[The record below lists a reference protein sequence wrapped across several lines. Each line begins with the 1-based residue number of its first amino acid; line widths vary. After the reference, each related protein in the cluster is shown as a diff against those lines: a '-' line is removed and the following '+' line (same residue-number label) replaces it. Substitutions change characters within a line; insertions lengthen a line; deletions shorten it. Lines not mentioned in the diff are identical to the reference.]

1 MPLEFQLLC
10 GKIILLFMKYT
21 IEKSSMRLLTMLFLS
36 VVTLVDLQAHDT
48 LVSPQTKKK
57 PRLFELS
64 FGQSKLF
71 ISSSKELDLKENQ
84 AVIVPTS
91 AILFFAEFRPQ
102 KRLRIPVFFSL
113 ATGPKQFLVDSVL
126 VSERA
131 SPTLGVGPV
140 FNIFRKNF
148 GENSAIEFEAGP
160 LASFLID
167 TGGKIKVA
175 PVIAGRFR
183 FLKKEDFI
191 MYLGSSYSLGINAF
205 GLFYGTGY
213 VF

>member
-1 MPLEFQLLC
+1 MINAMKLKMLVLLIVC
-10 GKIILLFMKYT
+10 TGMSLGLLHG
-21 IEKSSMRLLTMLFLS
+21 
-36 VVTLVDLQAHDT
+36 QDT
-48 LVSPQTKKK
+48 VSYAETKKK

-71 ISSSKELDLKENQ
+71 ISNSKEIDLKDNH

-102 KRLRIPVFFSL
+102 KRLRLPVFFSL

-131 SPTLGVGPV
+131 SPTLGAGVV
-140 FNIFRKNF
+140 CKIFRKNF
-148 GENSAIEFEAGP
+148 GENSAVEFEAGP
-160 LASFLID
+160 LASFLLD
-167 TGGKIKVA
+167 TGGKVKLA
-175 PVIAGRFR
+175 PVFAGRFR

-191 MYLGSSYSLGINAF
+191 MYLGSSYSFGINAF
-205 GLFYGTGY
+205 GIFYGTGY
-213 VF
+213 IF

>member
-1 MPLEFQLLC
+1 
-10 GKIILLFMKYT
+10 MKSNT
-21 IEKSSMRLLTMLFLS
+21 NSIVRNLVVSFFS
-36 VVTLVDLQAHDT
+36 VVMLSAYSLHAQDSTANA
-48 LVSPQTKKK
+48 PKKVK
-57 PRLFELS
+57 KRLFELS

-71 ISSSKELDLKENQ
+71 ISSSKELDIQEKQ
-84 AVIVPTS
+84 AVIVPTN

-102 KRLRIPVFFSL
+102 KRLKIPVFFSL

-131 SPTLGVGPV
+131 SPTFGTGLECR
-140 FNIFRKNF
+140 IFRKPF
-148 GENSAIEFEAGP
+148 GEKSAIEFEVGP

-167 TGGKIKVA
+167 RGGKIKFA

-183 FLKKEDFI
+183 FLKNEDFI
-191 MYLGSSYSLGINAF
+191 MYLGSSYSIGINAF

>member
-1 MPLEFQLLC
+1 MLAVLL
-10 GKIILLFMKYT
+10 
-21 IEKSSMRLLTMLFLS
+21 LS
-36 VVTLVDLQAHDT
+36 VATFSCTQVLFAQDT
-48 LVSPQTKKK
+48 VSYAETKKK

-71 ISSSKELDLKENQ
+71 ISNSKEIDLKDNH
-84 AVIVPTS
+84 AVILPTS

-102 KRLRIPVFFSL
+102 KRLRIPVFFNL

-126 VSERA
+126 ISERA
-131 SPTLGVGPV
+131 SPTLGTGVV
-140 FNIFRKNF
+140 CKVFRKNF
-148 GENSAIEFEAGP
+148 GENSAVEFEAGP

-167 TGGKIKVA
+167 TGGKVKLA
-175 PVIAGRFR
+175 PVFAGRFR

-205 GLFYGTGY
+205 GIFYGTGY
-213 VF
+213 IF